1 MQVPNLGLPAL
12 EGFVRD
18 VRGYVEV
25 EVEVEVG
32 VEDGKGGAHR
42 N

>member
-1 MQVPNLGLPAL
+1 MQVPNVGLPAL

-25 EVEVEVG
+25 EVGVEDG
-32 VEDGKGGAHR
+32 EDGKGGAHR